1 MNINKMLEH
10 IIIDKI
16 SDDSKVILI
25 VQEND
30 TIDFSVQ
37 NIDDYKEL
45 DEIMCEAFNRYMK
58 TKCRLIA
65 TITKLK

>member
-1 MNINKMLEH
+1 MLEH

-45 DEIMCEAFNRYMK
+45 DEIMCEAFNKYIGVK
-58 TKCRLIA
+58 E
-65 TITKLK
+65 

>member
-30 TIDFSVQ
+30 AIDFSVQ

-45 DEIMCEAFNRYMK
+45 DEIMCEAFNRYIGDK
-58 TKCRLIA
+58 E
-65 TITKLK
+65 

>member
-30 TIDFSVQ
+30 AIDFSVQ
-37 NIDDYKEL
+37 NINGYKEL
-45 DEIMCEAFNRYMK
+45 DEIMCEAFNRYIGVK
-58 TKCRLIA
+58 E
-65 TITKLK
+65 

>member
-30 TIDFSVQ
+30 AIDFSVQ
-37 NIDDYKEL
+37 NINGYKEL

-58 TKCRLIA
+58 TK
-65 TITKLK
+65 

>member
-1 MNINKMLEH
+1 MDINKMLEH

-30 TIDFSVQ
+30 AIDFSVQ
-37 NIDDYKEL
+37 NIYDYKEL

-58 TKCRLIA
+58 TK
-65 TITKLK
+65 

>member
-1 MNINKMLEH
+1 MDINKMLEH

-30 TIDFSVQ
+30 TIDFAMQ
-37 NIDDYKEL
+37 NIDNYKEL
-45 DEIMCEAFNRYMK
+45 DEIMCGTFNRYIGDK
-58 TKCRLIA
+58 E
-65 TITKLK
+65 

>member
-1 MNINKMLEH
+1 MLEH

-58 TKCRLIA
+58 TK
-65 TITKLK
+65 

>member
-16 SDDSKVILI
+16 NDDTKVVLI
-25 VQEND
+25 IEENE
-30 TIDFSVQ
+30 SVDIVMQ
-37 NIDDYKEL
+37 NINGYKEL

-58 TKCRLIA
+58 TK
-65 TITKLK
+65 

>member
-1 MNINKMLEH
+1 MDINKAIEH
-10 IIIDKI
+10 ILIDKI

-30 TIDFSVQ
+30 TIDFAMQ

-45 DEIMCEAFNRYMK
+45 DEMMCLVYNKWVGDKE
-58 TKCRLIA
+58 
-65 TITKLK
+65 